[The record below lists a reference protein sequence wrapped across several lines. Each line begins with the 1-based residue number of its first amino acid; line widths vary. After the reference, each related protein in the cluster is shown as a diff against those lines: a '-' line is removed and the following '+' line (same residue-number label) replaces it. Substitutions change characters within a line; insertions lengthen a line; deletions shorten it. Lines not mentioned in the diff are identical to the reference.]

1 MGCFWAA
8 RSRAS
13 IPEGDR
19 VSTDSEPVI
28 FDGKCR
34 IQEKDCKGGCGCV
47 IYEYRGSLTFNGTPG
62 NLWYPAAG
70 GGFFAC
76 CLCRGPEAGLPPD
89 EDLPVGWPASPGS
102 AGHRRA
108 SKRSG

>member
-62 NLWYPAAG
+62 NLWIAV
-70 GGFFAC
+70 
-76 CLCRGPEAGLPPD
+76 CRVWQLRRWVRTLVLHFRSAQPQWLLSPEQG
-89 EDLPVGWPASPGS
+89 AS
-102 AGHRRA
+102 
-108 SKRSG
+108 